1 MIGDW
6 DPGFVGKAKTVR
18 YGAAGIHRQ
27 SPLFHPFRND
37 LHGG

>member
-6 DPGFVGKAKTVR
+6 DPGFVGRAKAVQR
-18 YGAAGIHRQ
+18 GAAGIHRQ
-27 SPLFHPFRND
+27 SPLFLPFRND